1 MVMMLRQLQVVAI
14 VVLAACCCSSRIS
27 IQKFRTLGL
36 SEQLRA
42 YRDMRAEDCV
52 RDRLSYLYVISAHG
66 CEAAAAVAPSIREPS
81 SAFSTRDAMDV
92 IDFASAGGCDVMA
105 MPSVAPGVRWA
116 AENATDP
123 QIRADAQR
131 VLARTRR
138 TSG

>member
-1 MVMMLRQLQVVAI
+1 MLRQLQVVVIA
-14 VVLAACCCSSRIS
+14 VLAACCCSSRIPV
-27 IQKFRTLGL
+27 QTFRTLGL

-42 YRDMRAEDCV
+42 YRNMRAEDCI
-52 RDRLSYLYVISAHG
+52 RDRLSYLYVMSEHG
-66 CEAAAAVAPSIREPS
+66 CEAVAAVAPSIREPS
-81 SAFSTRDAMDV
+81 STFSTRDAMDV
-92 IDFASAGGCDVMA
+92 IGFASVRGCDVTA
-105 MPSVAPGVRWA
+105 MPSVAAGVRWA